1 MKKNLQKISILLISA
16 VLAVFCLFAPER
28 RKTFNITWEVQA
40 ESLGEEFS
48 QTEKNAIGAL
58 LTVMLANGIRFVG
71 GVADQGKA
79 LADAVGQWASDKA
92 NNITLGAIGAGVA
105 VYNGALKIAGPIN
118 NAIFDF
124 MEWFRAD
131 KDLTL
136 GQTQDFEYSIGS
148 NVFYQYEGGCL
159 RDYFYSGQYYHY
171 SLNTDSP
178 VRLITLKSGTSF
190 RVYAISDSLF
200 NYSVVENSNGDVP
213 ACYGV
218 LTAAPSQYYESNRF
232 YGVSTI
238 GNYNRG
244 YYSEYIPIIEADMTF
259 DNAYRYTYGDLSGS
273 VEDLTLQGQTYDLK
287 DGYTIND
294 DQAILYD
301 VNTLATYAGLLDQ
314 ALTDI
319 NQLEGLLAQA
329 LSVANTNTG
338 TQALPWALVNSETDS
353 SVIADDSATV
363 NTGEISQYKVTGLH
377 QVFPFSLPFDI
388 YYLVKMLEATP
399 EPLKFT
405 LPFYITGI
413 IDEEYTFD
421 FTDWEPLAKVIRI
434 STLISF
440 MIFLI
445 IKTRDMIRS

>member
-1 MKKNLQKISILLISA
+1 MKKTFKKISILLISA

-28 RKTFNITWEVQA
+28 RKTFNIIWDVQA
-40 ESLGEEFS
+40 ESLGDEFS

-79 LADAVGQWASDKA
+79 LADAVGQWASDTA

-118 NAIFDF
+118 NAIVDF

-136 GQTQDFEYSIGS
+136 GQTQDFTYDILNNNYLVYS
-148 NVFYQYEGGCL
+148 GGDFPIELNDHTYYYWEFNNTGIRIVHLTSSDDSSLTSMVWFISKENFKYRYSRTLPINSTWSSAANYVTNNETYYYYYL
-159 RDYFYSGQYYHY
+159 RDNIIPNNIPSIINRDWYY
-171 SLNTDSP
+171 
-178 VRLITLKSGTSF
+178 V
-190 RVYAISDSLF
+190 
-200 NYSVVENSNGDVP
+200 
-213 ACYGV
+213 
-218 LTAAPSQYYESNRF
+218 
-232 YGVSTI
+232 
-238 GNYNRG
+238 
-244 YYSEYIPIIEADMTF
+244 
-259 DNAYRYTYGDLSGS
+259 DNAIKYTYGDLSGGID
-273 VEDLTLQGQTYDLK
+273 DLSLEGQTYDLK

-338 TQALPWALVNSETDS
+338 TQALPWQLVNSETDS